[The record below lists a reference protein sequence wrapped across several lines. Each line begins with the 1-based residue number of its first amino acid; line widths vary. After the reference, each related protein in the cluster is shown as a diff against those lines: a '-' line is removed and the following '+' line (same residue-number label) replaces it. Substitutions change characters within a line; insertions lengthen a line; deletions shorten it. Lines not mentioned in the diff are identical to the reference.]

1 MQTTAHRCFCGLRP
15 FQTLSSHSTKLCRVD
30 GQVRDP
36 VGLPPKLLKRPFD
49 PCYEID
55 TMTSTL
61 LNPNPLTLK
70 TDPLTEPVL
79 TRIAAGDLT
88 AVDECVHRY
97 GGLVWSLA
105 RRWFKNAADAEDL
118 TQEIFVDLWQSAK
131 RFDPQVASEVVF
143 ITMIARRRM
152 IDRLR
157 RSSGKMDSIS
167 VEASAIEVE
176 VMPAHDHVELAD
188 EAAKAARCFE
198 KLSKDQ
204 QRILQMSVHQGASHS
219 LIVQALGLPLGT
231 VKSFA
236 RRGLIQLRDC
246 MQRSTRVQLTETA
259 S

>member
-1 MQTTAHRCFCGLRP
+1 MQSAARSCLCGLRP
-15 FQTLSSHSTKLCRVD
+15 FQTLAL
-30 GQVRDP
+30 VRGRP
-36 VGLPPKLLKRPFD
+36 GTQASRYAGISPAEVFAKRGPFD
-49 PCYEID
+49 PCYECD

-61 LNPNPLTLK
+61 LNPSSSLLE

-88 AVDECVHRY
+88 AVDECVNRY

-105 RRWFKNAADAEDL
+105 RRWFKNSADAEDL
-118 TQEIFVDLWQSAK
+118 TQEIFVDVWQSAK
-131 RFDPQVASEVVF
+131 RFDPEVASEVVF

-157 RSSGKMDSIS
+157 RSSVKLDQVS

-176 VMPAHDHVELAD
+176 AMPAHDRVELAD

-198 KLSKDQ
+198 KLSKEQ
-204 QRILQMSVHQGASHS
+204 QKILQMSVHQGASHS
-219 LIVQALGLPLGT
+219 LIVQALGMPLGT

-236 RRGLIQLRDC
+236 RRGLLQLRDC
-246 MQRSTRVQLTETA
+246 MQRGTQVQLTETA